1 MFDIVTDLEQ
11 RDRNEVTKE
20 MGVGSLLTRVVEL
33 RDLANTRDTFYSLN
47 SVIKIL
53 QGRSSPCKRAA

>member
-1 MFDIVTDLEQ
+1 MVDIVTDLEQ

-20 MGVGSLLTRVVEL
+20 MGAGSLLTRVVKL